1 MFFKDVIGYEKLK
14 ANFTQMV
21 ENGRV
26 PHAILLSGPQGV
38 GKLSMALALA
48 QVLLCESFAE
58 GDSCGRCRSCLQAA
72 NLTHPDL
79 HLVFPIIANKDA
91 HIAVCD
97 DLVSVFRRTVLEN
110 PFITIDEWFAIISQ
124 VISGEN
130 AKSKRGMIYNA
141 EGDEIIRKISMKP
154 YQGINKVMIIWLPEM
169 MNQNCANHVL
179 KILEEP
185 PANTTF
191 ILVSDHPEQLLLT
204 IRSRCQNFEMPAFD
218 RDEIIGH
225 LKSNFVGLTDEQI
238 GYLAHTSRGIWGEA
252 LSLISRTAELDEN
265 FELFKL
271 VMRTALN
278 IDPVKI
284 KGIAESFA
292 KKDRNAQLSFLRY
305 AQRMVR
311 DNFMYYIGNSDLSYL
326 NSAESQFALKFS
338 TWVTERNVLK
348 FSEQLALAEEH
359 IAQNVNSEIV
369 MFHTICKLYS
379 CLHNH

>member
-14 ANFTQMV
+14 ANLVQMV
-21 ENGRV
+21 ENKRV

-48 QVLLCESFAE
+48 QSLLCESFSE
-58 GDSCGRCRSCLQAA
+58 GDSCGCCRSCLQAA

-79 HLVFPIIANKDA
+79 HLVFPIIASKEA
-91 HIAVCD
+91 HVAICD
-97 DLVSVFRRTVLEN
+97 DLVVEFRRAVLDN
-110 PFITIDEWFAIISQ
+110 PFITVDEWFATISQ

-154 YQGINKVMIIWLPEM
+154 YQGINKVMVIWLPEL
-169 MNQNCANHVL
+169 MNPNCANHVL

-204 IRSRCQNFEMPAFD
+204 IRSRCQNFEMPAFE
-218 RDEIIGH
+218 RDEMIGY
-225 LKSNFVGLTDEQI
+225 LKGNFVGLSDEQI
-238 GYLAHTSRGIWGEA
+238 NYLAHTSRGIWGEA
-252 LSLISRTAELDEN
+252 LSLINQTAELDEN
-265 FELFKL
+265 FELFKQI
-271 VMRTALN
+271 MRTALN

-284 KGIAESFA
+284 KDIAENFA

-305 AQRMVR
+305 AQKMIR
-311 DNFMYYIGNSDLSYL
+311 DNFMCHIGNGDLSYL
-326 NSAESQFALKFS
+326 NSAESQFAHKFS
-338 TWVTERNVLK
+338 SWVTERNVLK
-348 FSEQLALAEEH
+348 FSELLALAEEH

-379 CLHNH
+379 CLYNH